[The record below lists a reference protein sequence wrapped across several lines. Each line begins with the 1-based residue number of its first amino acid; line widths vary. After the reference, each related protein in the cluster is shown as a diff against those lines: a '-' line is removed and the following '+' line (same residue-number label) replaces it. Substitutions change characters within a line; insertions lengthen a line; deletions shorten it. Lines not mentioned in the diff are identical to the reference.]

1 MEIIIILLLILL
13 NGIFA
18 MAEIAI
24 VSARKSRL
32 QHLANEGNKNAQAAL
47 ELANSPNRFLSTIQI
62 GITLVGILAGAYGG
76 ATIAEELASYF
87 ETIPYLAPY
96 SEVTGIAIVVAVI
109 TYLSLIIGELVPK
122 RLALSNPELIASF
135 IARPMRTL
143 SKASAPLVYF
153 LSISI
158 DFILRVLQIKPK
170 EELVSVEEVRML
182 IREGTRVG
190 VFETAE
196 KDIVERTL
204 QLGDKK
210 VNTLMTPRKEIVW
223 LDIDSSFKAIHS
235 RVAKHPHSHFP
246 VCRDTLDKVLGV
258 VRTED
263 ILSNF
268 LIEERIDLRKF
279 LHKPLFIPES
289 TDGLKVL
296 ELFKKSG
303 IHTALVID
311 EYGNVQGVISMTD
324 ILEAIVGDIP
334 TIDELGE
341 QEIMK
346 RNDGSY
352 LVDGLVPIDEFKEHF
367 HVGRLPG
374 EKSGNYHTVGGFI
387 MYKLG
392 HIPASGDTFELES
405 LKFEVMDMD
414 GNRVDKMLIV
424 PLKKKSVV
432 A

>member
-1 MEIIIILLLILL
+1 MEIIVILLLILL

-18 MAEIAI
+18 MVEIAV

-47 ELANSPNRFLSTIQI
+47 ELANSPNRFLSTVQI
-62 GITLVGILAGAYGG
+62 GITLIGILAGAFGG
-76 ATIAEELASYF
+76 ATIAENLASYF
-87 ETIPYLAPY
+87 ETIPSLAPY
-96 SEVTGIAIVVAVI
+96 SEAIGIAIVVTAI

-122 RLALSNPELIASF
+122 RLALSNPEFIASL
-135 IARPMRTL
+135 AAHPMGIL
-143 SKASAPLVYF
+143 SKVSAPLVYF
-153 LSISI
+153 LTIST
-158 DFILRVLQIKPK
+158 DFILQVLQVKPK
-170 EELVSVEEVRML
+170 EEAVSVEEIRML

-204 QLGDKK
+204 QLGDRK
-210 VNTLMTPRKEIVW
+210 VNMLMTPRKEIVW
-223 LDIDSSFKAIHS
+223 LDIDGSFKAIRS

-246 VCRDTLDKVLGV
+246 VCRNTLDKVLGV

-263 ILSNF
+263 ILANF
-268 LIEERIDLRKF
+268 LIEEKIDLRKF
-279 LHKPLFIPES
+279 LHKPLFIPET

-303 IHTALVID
+303 IHMALVVD
-311 EYGNVQGVISMTD
+311 EYGNVQGLISMTD

-341 QEIMK
+341 QEIRK
-346 RNDGSY
+346 RDDGSF
-352 LVDGLVPIDEFKEHF
+352 LVDGLVPIDEFKEYF
-367 HVGRLPG
+367 HINRLPG
-374 EKSGNYHTVGGFI
+374 EKSGNYHTVGGFV

-392 HIPASGDTFELES
+392 RIPTSGDSLELES
-405 LKFEVMDMD
+405 LKLEVMDMD
-414 GNRVDKMLIV
+414 VNRVDKILVI
-424 PLKKKSVV
+424 PLKKK
-432 A
+432 

>member
-18 MAEIAI
+18 MVEIAV

-32 QHLANEGNKNAQAAL
+32 QHLAKEGSKNAQAVL
-47 ELANSPNRFLSTIQI
+47 DIKDSPNRFLSTVQI
-62 GITLVGILAGAYGG
+62 GITLIGILAGAFGG
-76 ATIAEELASYF
+76 ATIAENLAAYF
-87 ETIPYLAPY
+87 KTIPSLAPY
-96 SEVTGIAIVVAVI
+96 SEAIGIAIVVASI

-122 RLALSNPELIASF
+122 RLGLSNPELIASAA
-135 IARPMRTL
+135 ARPMRAL
-143 SKASAPLVYF
+143 SKISAPLVYL
-153 LSISI
+153 LSLST
-158 DFILRVLQIKPK
+158 DFILQVFQIKPK
-170 EELVSVEEVRML
+170 EETVSVEELRML
-182 IREGTRVG
+182 IREGTRMG

-204 QLGDKK
+204 KLGDKK
-210 VNTLMTPRKEIVW
+210 VSTLMTPSKEIIW
-223 LDIDSSFKAIHS
+223 LDIDSSFKALRNKI
-235 RVAKHPHSHFP
+235 AKNPHSHFP

-263 ILSNF
+263 ILANF
-268 LIEERIDLRKF
+268 LIEEKIDLKKF
-279 LHKPLFIPES
+279 LHKHIFIPES

-303 IHTALVID
+303 IHMALVID
-311 EYGNVQGVISMTD
+311 EYGNVQGIISMTD

-334 TIDELGE
+334 SIDELGE

-346 RNDGSY
+346 RDDGSW
-352 LVDGLVPIDEFKEHF
+352 LIDGLVQIDEFKEYF
-367 HVGRLPG
+367 HINRLPG
-374 EKSGNYHTVGGFI
+374 EKSGNYHTIGGFV
-387 MYKLG
+387 MYKLNR
-392 HIPASGDTFELES
+392 IPTTGDSFELEA

-414 GNRVDKMLIV
+414 SNRVDKILVI
-424 PLKKKSVV
+424 PSKKKS

>member
-1 MEIIIILLLILL
+1 MEIVIIILLIVLS
-13 NGIFA
+13 GIFA
-18 MAEIAI
+18 MVEIAV

-32 QHLANEGNKNAQAAL
+32 QHLANEGSKNAQAVL
-47 ELANSPNRFLSTIQI
+47 DLKDSPNRFLSTVQI
-62 GITLVGILAGAYGG
+62 GITLIGILAGAFGG
-76 ATIAEELASYF
+76 ATIAENLAAYF
-87 ETIPYLAPY
+87 ETLPTLAPY
-96 SEVTGIAIVVAVI
+96 SEAIGIAIVVAAI

-122 RLALSNPELIASF
+122 RLGLSNPELIAS
-135 IARPMRTL
+135 AAAQPMRAL
-143 SKASAPLVYF
+143 SKISAPLVY
-153 LSISI
+153 LMSIST
-158 DFILRVLQIKPK
+158 DFILQILQIKPR
-170 EELVSVEEVRML
+170 EEAVSAEEIRLL
-182 IREGTRVG
+182 IREGARVG

-204 QLGDKK
+204 QLGEIR
-210 VNTLMTPRKEIVW
+210 VNTFMTPRKQVVW
-223 LDIDSSFKAIHS
+223 LDIDSSFKALRSKI
-235 RVAKHPHSHFP
+235 AKNSHSHFP

-263 ILSNF
+263 ILANF

-279 LHKPLFIPES
+279 LHKPLFIPET

-303 IHTALVID
+303 IHMALVVD

-334 TIDELGE
+334 AIDELGE

-346 RNDGSY
+346 RDDGSW

-367 HVGRLPG
+367 HLNKLPG
-374 EKSGNYHTVGGFI
+374 EKSGNYHTVGGFV

-392 HIPASGDTFELES
+392 RIPTPGDSFELEL
-405 LKFEVMDMD
+405 LKFEVLDMD
-414 GNRVDKMLIV
+414 ENRIDKVLLI
-424 PLKKKSVV
+424 PLKKTG